1 MQGLP
6 NATSTGYIQPMGAPM
21 FSPHSSMVSASQTG
35 FHNGPQAFQP
45 FDAAHNF
52 PMAGQPVPPFN
63 GSIAYP
69 PMQAPNFAPNLNQMG
84 PAFAP
89 TTAILGQVPLTAQN
103 FNAAFDNLRH
113 SLLSSSAANLFPQT
127 EVMTSVVQAPADV
140 HVTETVVNAPRRSI
154 TRIFRPSYRTTE
166 TTFVPAV
173 STVETVLPQI
183 RRSIGYTTVT
193 PLVAPTIT
201 TERVVRRSVSS
212 YRTSP
217 ARVSVSRQVYPVTET
232 FVEPIV
238 SSVYVPTTTVTYP
251 ARSSVVSTST
261 SYVETGSFM

>member
-21 FSPHSSMVSASQTG
+21 FSPHSSMVNASQ
-35 FHNGPQAFQP
+35 NGYQNVPQAFQP
-45 FDAAHNF
+45 FDAGNGF

-63 GSIAYP
+63 GSVAYP
-69 PMQAPNFAPNLNQMG
+69 PMQGPTFAPTFNQMG
-84 PAFAP
+84 PAFGPAP
-89 TTAILGQVPLTAQN
+89 LMAQN
-103 FNAAFDNLRH
+103 FNSVIDNVRH
-113 SLLSSSAANLFPQT
+113 SLLSSSAANIFPQT
-127 EVMTSVVQAPADV
+127 GVMTSMIQPQGDFQI
-140 HVTETVVNAPRRSI
+140 TETVVNAPRRSI
-154 TRIFRPSYRTTE
+154 TRIFRPSASYRTTE

-193 PLVAPTIT
+193 PLLAPTIT
-201 TERVVRRSVSS
+201 TERVIRRSVSS

-217 ARVSVSRQVYPVTET
+217 VRVSVSRQVYPVTET
-232 FVEPIV
+232 FIEPMV